1 MGRYYRVHYWWVV
14 SCLGKPVTWFPDHKR
29 CATDHLSAKNMLWHV
44 AVFSCVFREESS
56 NKEFDVSFSVMT
68 SLVKVIQHLENT
80 PDLMKYG
87 MLGLQQYSTDSATS
101 LVHNQGSFT
110 HCLLHTSVMMNLDKL
125 QTVKYDKHRYVTRL
139 TSTQLDW
146 TNNSKLLYWPR
157 SFKRW
162 IALSIG

>member
-1 MGRYYRVHYWWVV
+1 MGCQLFRKTSNLVPGPQKN
-14 SCLGKPVTWFPDHKR
+14 S
-29 CATDHLSAKNMLWHV
+29 ADHLSAKEMLWHV

-56 NKEFDVSFSVMT
+56 NKEFDVSSSVMT

-101 LVHNQGSFT
+101 SVHNQGSFT

-139 TSTQLDW
+139 TSTHLDW
-146 TNNSKLLYWPR
+146 TNNRLANYFTGPGR
-157 SFKRW
+157 SNV
-162 IALSIG
+162 G

>member
-1 MGRYYRVHYWWVV
+1 MTCCCV
-14 SCLGKPVTWFPDHKR
+14 
-29 CATDHLSAKNMLWHV
+29 
-44 AVFSCVFREESS
+44 SCVFREESS
-56 NKEFDVSFSVMT
+56 NKEFDVSSSVMT

-110 HCLLHTSVMMNLDKL
+110 HSLLHTSVMMNLDKL

-139 TSTQLDW
+139 TSAHVDW
-146 TNNSKLLYWPR
+146 THLDYTGPDR
-157 SFKRW
+157 SNV
-162 IALSIG
+162 G